1 MRKAV
6 PVHHQRRSRALEPW
20 EKERGMTALRTT
32 VAACVALLSCPV
44 LNPAEAT
51 EGKADV
57 VLQNGKIYTADP
69 TRSIAQAIAFTG
81 STILA
86 VGNDE
91 DMVPLIGA
99 TTQTVDLQG
108 KLVLPGM
115 IDTHIHPIFGAVD
128 RLKCSLA
135 GVPARIEALKP
146 VVQACLA
153 KEPGGPDK
161 WFEAVQLD
169 NYGFS
174 ATARDLDSIES
185 ARPLVLEGND
195 GHTAWVNSRGLELV
209 GIAAATPDPPSGKIV
224 RDVSGTPTGAFIDN
238 ATALVLDKIPE
249 PSVEER
255 AALTMAE
262 LKSMSAY
269 GLTSLMDAYVT
280 PAEAL
285 VWRRLYDTG
294 KLGMRVRTAIYVA
307 DPNDD
312 SDEAVAQLVAA
323 SKAGDV
329 DPDFLRAGVVKVFAD
344 GVMEYPAQTAALLL
358 PYLDADGK
366 PTNNVGELYF
376 NSLRFA
382 RLVAKLDAAGIA
394 VHVHAIG
401 DRAVRESLDAFA
413 FARNANGATDNRH
426 QIAHL
431 QLVDPAD
438 FSRFKEFGVI
448 ADMQLEWAKRDA
460 SLEAPTEPYLGPNRY
475 RYLYPAGSLRAAG
488 AMIVGGSD
496 WDVSSYDP
504 FRAMQHAVTR
514 SERGMSYEPLNI
526 DERISIGTAID
537 AYTIN
542 AAFAMKQDATT
553 GSLEIGK
560 RADLVI
566 LDRDILSVESET
578 IEDTVV
584 LATYLDGCL
593 VYSAMPGAL
602 WHERDSCI
610 RERLRRY

>member
-1 MRKAV
+1 M
-6 PVHHQRRSRALEPW
+6 
-20 EKERGMTALRTT
+20 
-32 VAACVALLSCPV
+32 
-44 LNPAEAT
+44 
-51 EGKADV
+51 
-57 VLQNGKIYTADP
+57 
-69 TRSIAQAIAFTG
+69 
-81 STILA
+81 
-86 VGNDE
+86 
-91 DMVPLIGA
+91 
-99 TTQTVDLQG
+99 
-108 KLVLPGM
+108 
-115 IDTHIHPIFGAVD
+115 
-128 RLKCSLA
+128 
-135 GVPARIEALKP
+135 
-146 VVQACLA
+146 
-153 KEPGGPDK
+153 
-161 WFEAVQLD
+161 
-169 NYGFS
+169 
-174 ATARDLDSIES
+174 
-185 ARPLVLEGND
+185 
-195 GHTAWVNSRGLELV
+195 
-209 GIAAATPDPPSGKIV
+209 
-224 RDVSGTPTGAFIDN
+224 
-238 ATALVLDKIPE
+238 
-249 PSVEER
+249 
-255 AALTMAE
+255 ALTAAE
-262 LKSMSAY
+262 LKNMSAF

-294 KLGMRVRTAIYVA
+294 KLSMRVRTAIYVD
-307 DPNDD
+307 DPSDD
-312 SDEAVAQLVAA
+312 SDQSVARLVAA

-376 NSLRFA
+376 DPLRFA

-438 FSRFKEFGVI
+438 FPRFKEFGVI

-496 WDVSSYDP
+496 WDVSSYNP

-514 SERGMSYEPLNI
+514 SERGMGYEPLNI

>member
-1 MRKAV
+1 
-6 PVHHQRRSRALEPW
+6 
-20 EKERGMTALRTT
+20 MTALRTT
-32 VAACVALLSCPV
+32 VAACMALLASCTA
-44 LNPAEAT
+44 LNPSQAS

-69 TRSIAQAIAFTG
+69 TRSIAQAIAFNG
-81 STILA
+81 NTIVA
-86 VGNDE
+86 VGKDE
-91 DMVPLIGA
+91 DMAPLIGA
-99 TTQTVDLQG
+99 TTQTMDLQG

-135 GVPARIEALKP
+135 GVPARTDALKP
-146 VVQACLA
+146 VIQACLA

-174 ATARDLDSIES
+174 ATALDLDSIES

-209 GIAAATPDPPSGKIV
+209 GIAAATPDPPGGKIV

-255 AALTMAE
+255 AALTAAE
-262 LKSMSAY
+262 LKNMSAY

-285 VWRRLYDTG
+285 VWRRLFDAG
-294 KLGMRVRTAIYVA
+294 KLSMRVRTAIYVG
-307 DPNDD
+307 DPSDD
-312 SDEAVAQLVAA
+312 SDQSVARLIAA

-344 GVMEYPAQTAALLL
+344 GVMEYPAQTAALLS

-366 PTNNVGELYF
+366 PTNNVGKLYF
-376 NSLRFA
+376 DPLRFA
-382 RLVAKLDAAGIA
+382 RLVARLDAAGIA

-413 FARNANGATDNRH
+413 FARKANGTTDNRH

-460 SLEAPTEPYLGPNRY
+460 SLEAPTEPYLGANRY
-475 RYLYPAGSLRAAG
+475 RYLYPAGSLHAAG

-496 WDVSSYDP
+496 WDVSSYNP

-514 SERGMSYEPLNI
+514 SERGMGHEPLNI
-526 DERISIGTAID
+526 DERIPIGTAID

-553 GSLEIGK
+553 GSLEVGK

-566 LDRDILSVESET
+566 LDRDILSVDSET
-578 IEDTVV
+578 IEDTGV

-593 VYSAMPGAL
+593 VYSAMLGAL